1 VGNFVE
7 GLLKVCINHW

>member
-7 GLLKVCINHW
+7 GLLKLCINHW